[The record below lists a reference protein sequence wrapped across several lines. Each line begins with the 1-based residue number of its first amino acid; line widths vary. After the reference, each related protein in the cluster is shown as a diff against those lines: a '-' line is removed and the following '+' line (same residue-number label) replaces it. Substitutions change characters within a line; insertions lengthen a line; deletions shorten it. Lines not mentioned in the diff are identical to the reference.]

1 MLLNVSSNFG
11 SRFQE
16 QIVPLE
22 CFCKGIYH
30 SKYFRKSNLPK
41 KQYYHLKILTKFNN
55 FAKLLNSDRDEIVK
69 AVIFDVDGTL
79 YDQSKLRLRLF
90 FDMVAAAIRHP
101 VSIYDFKIIWDFRK
115 ARELNRFSR
124 ESGIEEKQY
133 AWGAAHSR
141 VSAQRVRRIVNRW
154 MFEQPLR
161 YLPACRMKGVR
172 RLFHD
177 LSERNI
183 RIGIFSDY
191 PANNKLDALGLQAD
205 AVVCALDP
213 DVDRLKPDPTGLL
226 VTAEK
231 LGVTAGSCLFIGD
244 RDEKDGACARQAGM
258 PFRLLK
264 RNSDFDLSSDL
275 YKEIDSWI
283 NG

>member
-1 MLLNVSSNFG
+1 ME
-11 SRFQE
+11 R
-16 QIVPLE
+16 
-22 CFCKGIYH
+22 
-30 SKYFRKSNLPK
+30 FRKPNLPK

-79 YDQSKLRLRLF
+79 YDQSKLRLHIL

-101 VSIYDFKIIWDFRK
+101 GRIYDFKIIWDFRRV
-115 ARELNRFSR
+115 RERNQFSR

-133 AWGAAHSR
+133 VWGAAHSH
-141 VSAQRVRRIVNRW
+141 VSVQQVRRIVNRW
-154 MFEQPLR
+154 MFERPLR
-161 YLPACRMKGVR
+161 YLPACRTKGVK

-177 LSERNI
+177 LSERYI

-191 PANNKLDALGLQAD
+191 PANDKLDALDLPAD

-213 DVDRLKPDPTGLL
+213 DVDRLKPDPKGLL

-231 LGVTAGSCLFIGD
+231 LGVPAGNCLFIGD
-244 RDEKDGACARQAGM
+244 RDEKDGACARHAGM
-258 PFRLLK
+258 PFLLLK
-264 RNSDFDLSSDL
+264 RNQDFDRSSDL